1 MAKECM
7 AGKKDGKTYSGSAI
21 WPLYGK
27 YVHYLIESVYCFVL
41 PTFSGQR
48 QVKNPFE
55 ENKVV
60 GITNYIDLGFE
71 LQTRVDDSN
80 TSNSL
85 SDSSLQMAASWQANK
100 NFLLKGKVGALSS
113 TLTLAF
119 KSWWNPSF
127 TFNITATNNH
137 RTGRT
142 ACGFGLRVD
151 NLREASYQ
159 RADPNFVMLTPNKEH
174 LADGIVWKMG
184 QRPMLQSDLDAE
196 NFSELPKELRP
207 SQQIL

>member
-1 MAKECM
+1 
-7 AGKKDGKTYSGSAI
+7 
-21 WPLYGK
+21 
-27 YVHYLIESVYCFVL
+27 
-41 PTFSGQR
+41 
-48 QVKNPFE
+48 
-55 ENKVV
+55 
-60 GITNYIDLGFE
+60 
-71 LQTRVDDSN
+71 
-80 TSNSL
+80 
-85 SDSSLQMAASWQANK
+85 MAASWQANK

-196 NFSELPKELRP
+196 NFKTTLNAFQPPQQFDAEGILVDEAAKERLKQVLV
-207 SQQIL
+207 SLKAFTFLLQDN